1 MSKVDALRALRE
13 ARFAAQAKTTPPA
26 KVSPPTQAPPTAAPR
41 TQAARTQAAGSQ
53 APPPV
58 RRTPVPSADPEPQP
72 ELCGHRNMSGRT
84 CTRPAQHAEKNH
96 RYG

>member
-13 ARFAAQAKTTPPA
+13 ARFAAQAKSTPPA
-26 KVSPPTQAPPTAAPR
+26 KVPPPS
-41 TQAARTQAAGSQ
+41 QAARTQAA
-53 APPPV
+53 PPA
-58 RRTPVPSADPEPQP
+58 RRTPVPAADPGPEP
-72 ELCGHRNMSGRT
+72 EVCGHRNMSGRT